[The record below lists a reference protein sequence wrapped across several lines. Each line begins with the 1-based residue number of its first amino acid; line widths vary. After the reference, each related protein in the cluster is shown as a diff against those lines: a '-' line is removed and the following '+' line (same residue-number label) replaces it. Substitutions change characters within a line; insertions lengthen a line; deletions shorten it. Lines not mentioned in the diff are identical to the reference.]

1 VRSWRRQQNAA
12 IRTCLT
18 LWMHKRQALETKIKV
33 MAEARRKLLKR
44 RSWREWVGLV
54 VVRGSP
60 APIQRCKS
68 CEIVIRFGTARQKMV
83 LE

>member
-1 VRSWRRQQNAA
+1 MRRARFVVRSWRRQQNAS

-18 LWMHKRQALETKIKV
+18 LWMHKRQNLETRIKV

-54 VVRGSP
+54 VVRITSLWTMLQSVDWSP
-60 APIQRCKS
+60 ARA
-68 CEIVIRFGTARQKMV
+68 V
-83 LE
+83 